1 LRDFAASSILLSIGA
16 LLGHMLEKSLV
27 EAPERSRLLALAS
40 RAIPAF
46 ALIHQTFFEEL
57 EMSPVARIC
66 H

>member
-1 LRDFAASSILLSIGA
+1 
-16 LLGHMLEKSLV
+16 MLEKGLV
-27 EAPERSRLLALAS
+27 EAPERSRLFALA
-40 RAIPAF
+40 AIPAF